1 MITRSFRW
9 ENENYALAKIAHQC
23 FYGPND
29 DGGPSTAG
37 MDGGNV
43 DGGSGGMNMG
53 GPASAPDVDPDV
65 EAAIN
70 GALNANGLGFEE
82 AGPNPPSSHPSR
94 DPSIGPQNFDP
105 SANPPG
111 IVSSAKECVLR
122 SPSSKISEKITSELF
137 SSVNN
142 S

>member
-23 FYGPND
+23 FYGPHD
-29 DGGPSTAG
+29 GGGPSTAG

-43 DGGSGGMNMG
+43 DGGGGGGVAAGTGASGPPGRDYGGTDMD

-70 GALNANGLGFEE
+70 GAMEANGL
-82 AGPNPPSSHPSR
+82 
-94 DPSIGPQNFDP
+94 
-105 SANPPG
+105 
-111 IVSSAKECVLR
+111 
-122 SPSSKISEKITSELF
+122 
-137 SSVNN
+137 
-142 S
+142 